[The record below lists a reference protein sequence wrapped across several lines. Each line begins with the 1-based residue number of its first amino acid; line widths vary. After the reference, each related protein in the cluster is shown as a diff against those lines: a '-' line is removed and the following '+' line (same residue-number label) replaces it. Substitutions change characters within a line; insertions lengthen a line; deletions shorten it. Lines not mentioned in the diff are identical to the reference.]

1 MNACKTKVSGLLP
14 VSWIICDTVLFV
26 VVLVTTLSP
35 TPPAVLCSL
44 KDCSP
49 RGSSVHGILQAII
62 LEWVAI
68 SDPGIEPLSPA
79 FQADSLPWSCLICA
93 CVSLCALMH
102 LRLPFIFLFGLS
114 ESIFHLNSKGLK
126 V

>member
-1 MNACKTKVSGLLP
+1 MCTHTQMNACKTKVSGLLP
-14 VSWIICDTVLFV
+14 VSCIICDTVLFV

-49 RGSSVHGILQAII
+49 PGSSVHGILQAII

-68 SDPGIEPLSPA
+68 SDPGMEPTSPA
-79 FQADSLPWSCLICA
+79 LTGGFFTNEPPGK
-93 CVSLCALMH
+93 
-102 LRLPFIFLFGLS
+102 PF
-114 ESIFHLNSKGLK
+114 SIIVLHIYA
-126 V
+126 